1 MYTKNFYDSPLN
13 GFNSLNVH
21 TPFRR
26 HYVTLSNNKHTID
39 KPLQIDPWFT
49 TGFTDGEGCFTCS
62 VLKSHSYKLG
72 WEVQPTFQ
80 IKLHVRDLP
89 LLLGIQ
95 RSLGGIGVIS
105 SSQSVCTL
113 RVRKFQELVELVK
126 FFDKYPLITKK
137 IGDYLLFK
145 QIVSIMQLKEHLTL
159 EGLQKIINIRA
170 TLNYGLSKELQL
182 MFPET
187 IPVSRPRRET
197 SVIPHPQWIAGFT
210 SAEGNFSVSLDK
222 GIFKSLLFKITQ
234 HQRDEVLLTAIK
246 EYYNCGYC
254 YLRKK
259 ENVID
264 FKTTKFSEI
273 NEIIIPFFINN
284 PILGVKSLDFNDWC
298 LISEIVKKREHK
310 LASLR
315 EAGLRPADPRGG
327 QPPLRLE
334 ENIIKI
340 KEIQKGMNRGRS
352 F

>member
-159 EGLQKIINIRA
+159 EGLQKIINIKA
-170 TLNYGLSKELQL
+170 TLNFGLSKELQL

-187 IPVSRPRRET
+187 IPVPRPLAKFFYLFLFFKSSPIIKLLYCKNKNNKKIKDESRET
-197 SVIPHPQWIAGFT
+197 QEIPHSQWIAGFA
-210 SAEGNFSVSLDK
+210 SAEGSFSVSLDK
-222 GIFKSLLFKITQ
+222 DIFKSLLFKITQ
-234 HQRDEVLLTAIK
+234 HKRDEVLLTAIK
-246 EYYNCGYC
+246 EYFNCGYC

-273 NEIIIPFFINN
+273 NEIIIPFFISN

-298 LISEIVKKREHK
+298 LISEIVKKREHE
-310 LASLR
+310 S
-315 EAGLRPADPRGG
+315 
-327 QPPLRLE
+327 
-334 ENIIKI
+334 
-340 KEIQKGMNRGRS
+340 
-352 F
+352 

>member
-1 MYTKNFYDSPLN
+1 M
-13 GFNSLNVH
+13 
-21 TPFRR
+21 
-26 HYVTLSNNKHTID
+26 ID
-39 KPLQIDPWFT
+39 NLQIDPWFI

-62 VLKSHSYKLG
+62 VLKSHFYRLG
-72 WEVQPTFQ
+72 WEVQLTFQ

-95 RSLGGIGVIS
+95 RSLVAPPGLGIGVIN
-105 SSQSVCTL
+105 SSQSICTL
-113 RVRKFQELVELVK
+113 RVKKFQELVELVK

-159 EGLQKIINIRA
+159 EGLQKIINIKA
-170 TLNYGLSKELQL
+170 TLNFGLSKELQL

-187 IPVSRPRRET
+187 IPVPRPLVLNEGKET
-197 SVIPHPQWIAGFT
+197 QEIPHSQWIAGFA

-222 GIFKSLLFKITQ
+222 DIFKSLLFKITQ
-234 HQRDEVLLTAIK
+234 HKRDEVLLTAIK
-246 EYYNCGYC
+246 NYFNCGYC

-259 ENVID
+259 ENVIE

-298 LISEIVKKREHK
+298 LVSEIVKKGEHK
-310 LASLR
+310 SEKGAL
-315 EAGLRPADPRGG
+315 
-327 QPPLRLE
+327 
-334 ENIIKI
+334 KI
-340 KEIQKGMNRGRS
+340 REIQRGMNRGRS
-352 F
+352 KKIVS